1 MYHLIVNVNLVE
13 ESVIQVND
21 RIAINV
27 DVCVKNVIYVKNII
41 FGILL
46 HVFVEM
52 ENIWQLLWMIKPL
65 QVMKL

>member
-21 RIAINV
+21 RIAMNV
-27 DVCVKNVIYVKNII
+27 DVCVKHVIYVKNII

-46 HVFVEM
+46 HVFVKM
-52 ENIWQLLWMIKPL
+52 LNIWQVLWMI
-65 QVMKL
+65 Q

>member
-13 ESVIQVND
+13 ESVIQVN

-41 FGILL
+41 FGILF

-52 ENIWQLLWMIKPL
+52 ENIWQLLWMIKL
-65 QVMKL
+65 LRVMKL

>member
-27 DVCVKNVIYVKNII
+27 DVCGKNVIYVKNII

-46 HVFVEM
+46 HVFVKM
-52 ENIWQLLWMIKPL
+52 LNIWQVLWMI
-65 QVMKL
+65 Q